1 MSSCCTPANNSAN
14 QVDQSADC
22 CATLTTNG
30 VHTSVVQMTNCPI
43 CGTKGKAVD
52 TQTLK
57 AMLAI
62 SLEALRPA
70 EYRFCRSEDCPVVYF
85 STEGQQTF
93 SEADL
98 RELTWHNCGIVRT
111 GTEMQSAIRRLD
123 RLSMVPAT
131 SPSRAGYEL
140 RNLHTVAQIIARCAL
155 ARQESRGGHYRSD
168 FPQPKPEFQY
178 HSSITKDN
186 PNVSFR

>member
-1 MSSCCTPANNSAN
+1 MSSCCTPANNGAN

-22 CATLTTNG
+22 CATPTTNG

-98 RELTWHNCGIVRT
+98 RERVHQKHPMAEDVFVCYCFRHTPGTIHTELVTTGASTAIQKINAGIK
-111 GTEMQSAIRRLD
+111 
-123 RLSMVPAT
+123 
-131 SPSRAGYEL
+131 AGLCACDL
-140 RNLHTVAQIIARCAL
+140 RNPQGDCCLGNVTATVKQVMAEIKLVTA
-155 ARQESRGGHYRSD
+155 G
-168 FPQPKPEFQY
+168 
-178 HSSITKDN
+178 
-186 PNVSFR
+186 V